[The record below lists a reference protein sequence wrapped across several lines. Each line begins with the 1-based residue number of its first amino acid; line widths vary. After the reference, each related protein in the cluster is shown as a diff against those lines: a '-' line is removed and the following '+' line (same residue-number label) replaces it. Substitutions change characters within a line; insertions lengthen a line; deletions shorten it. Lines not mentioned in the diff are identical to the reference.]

1 MSQPHPHA
9 PIRTDRL
16 ELRPVGP
23 EHEADFV
30 AFYGDPE
37 VMAIRKYGVMDADR
51 AREQHAKLMA
61 HWDKHGFGMYAVFVD
76 DVFAGEAGLRWRD
89 DSPEVEISYGLLP
102 AFRGQ
107 GYATE
112 AARALMAYGFEAL
125 KRPQLVAYSR
135 SDNLVSHRVLE
146 KLGMTFRAFHPRGQ
160 PGIQSHEGVV
170 SYTKDAP

>member
-76 DVFAGEAGLRWRD
+76 DVFAGEAGLR
-89 DSPEVEISYGLLP
+89 
-102 AFRGQ
+102 
-107 GYATE
+107 
-112 AARALMAYGFEAL
+112 
-125 KRPQLVAYSR
+125 
-135 SDNLVSHRVLE
+135 
-146 KLGMTFRAFHPRGQ
+146 
-160 PGIQSHEGVV
+160 
-170 SYTKDAP
+170 

>member
-1 MSQPHPHA
+1 MTGAATRQPL
-9 PIRTDRL
+9 RTARL

-37 VMAIRKYGVMDADR
+37 VMAIRRYGVMAPDVA
-51 AREQHAKLMA
+51 AAQHAKLMA
-61 HWDKHGFGMYAVFVD
+61 HWAKHGFGMYAVLVD
-76 DVFAGEAGLRWRD
+76 GVFAGECGLRWRD
-89 DSPEVEISYGLLP
+89 DRPEVEVSYGLLP
-102 AFRGQ
+102 AFRGK

-112 AARALMAYGFEAL
+112 AARAVMAFGFETL
-125 KRPQLVAYSR
+125 KRQQIVAYSR

-160 PGIQSHEGVV
+160 GGIESQEGVV
-170 SYTKDAP
+170 SYVKDAP